1 MSSEPGKT
9 SSESSEQAESAR
21 HGRGREGVVDVDDSG
36 LEGTASEREV
46 EDSSLRFASEAE
58 AEDSRD
64 IARGLHHYR
73 EPGDRVR

>member
-9 SSESSEQAESAR
+9 SSASSEQAESAR
-21 HGRGREGVVDVDDSG
+21 HGRGRREVVDVDDSG
-36 LEGTASEREV
+36 LEGTASEQEV
-46 EDSSLRFASEAE
+46 EDSRFASEAE
-58 AEDSRD
+58 EEDSRD

>member
-1 MSSEPGKT
+1 M
-9 SSESSEQAESAR
+9 
-21 HGRGREGVVDVDDSG
+21 VDVDDSG

-46 EDSSLRFASEAE
+46 EDSRFASEAE
-58 AEDSRD
+58 AEGSRD

>member
-9 SSESSEQAESAR
+9 SSASSEQAESAR
-21 HGRGREGVVDVDDSG
+21 HGRGRGEVVDADDSG
-36 LEGTASEREV
+36 LEGRASEREV
-46 EDSSLRFASEAE
+46 EDVPFASEAE
-58 AEDSRD
+58 AEDARD

>member
-21 HGRGREGVVDVDDSG
+21 HGRGREEVGDVDDSG
-36 LEGTASEREV
+36 LEGKASEREV
-46 EDSSLRFASEAE
+46 EVPFASEAE

>member
-9 SSESSEQAESAR
+9 TPESSEQVGSAR
-21 HGRGREGVVDVDDSG
+21 HGRGRREVVDVDDSG

-46 EDSSLRFASEAE
+46 EDSRFASEAE
-58 AEDSRD
+58 AEDARD
-64 IARGLHHYR
+64 IGRGLHHYR